1 MHRVNDEASLDSNKL
16 NIEDI
21 ASKLGEESRT
31 PYQNAFLQE
40 CEYMNILIKTIVV
53 SLFEIELAFKGE
65 LTMTEK
71 MEALMDSIFFNRV
84 PAPWA
89 KVAFVS

>member
-1 MHRVNDEASLDSNKL
+1 
-16 NIEDI
+16 
-21 ASKLGEESRT
+21 
-31 PYQNAFLQE
+31 
-40 CEYMNILIKTIVV
+40 MNILIKVIVG

-71 MEALMDSIFFNRV
+71 MEALMDSIFFNKV

-89 KVAFVS
+89 KVGFTSQRGLGSWLDNLKARLD